1 MVIPESGWGCVPMH
15 GGECHMGSARVP
27 GRRGTSQCVYVRGLK
42 WKGGWNAGG
51 RRKDF
56 SLLMEEL
63 LCPSFQENLPGGPG
77 PQSYSLW
84 LISVGMWEGRS
95 GRQTVL
101 K

>member
-1 MVIPESGWGCVPMH
+1 MDGAVCPCVVVSVTWEVH
-15 GGECHMGSARVP
+15 VFQGEGEQVS
-27 GRRGTSQCVYVRGLK
+27 VYVRGLK
-42 WKGGWNAGG
+42 QKGGWDAGG

-63 LCPSFQENLPGGPG
+63 LCPSFQGNLPGGPG

-84 LISVGMWEGRS
+84 LISVGMREGRS

>member
-1 MVIPESGWGCVPMH
+1 MVIPESGWACVPMC

-27 GRRGTSQCVYVRGLK
+27 GGREQVSVYVRGLK
-42 WKGGWNAGG
+42 QKGGWDAGG

-63 LCPSFQENLPGGPG
+63 LCPSFQGNLPGGPG

-84 LISVGMWEGRS
+84 LISLGMC
-95 GRQTVL
+95 
-101 K
+101 